1 MSPCESSAA
10 GTPGAVPLRGRVR
23 RSPDRPKWG
32 MPRGRPAPRV
42 TIGLRRAEAPV
53 RVPGRVRRPSATSR
67 CSMTEH
73 TDESPTAAAPG
84 GAAAVCIHPTHP
96 MHTRS

>member
-1 MSPCESSAA
+1 MSPCESS
-10 GTPGAVPLRGRVR
+10 GRRHPGAVLLRAA
-23 RSPDRPKWG
+23 SADPPKWG
-32 MPRGRPAPRV
+32 MPRPGPAPRV